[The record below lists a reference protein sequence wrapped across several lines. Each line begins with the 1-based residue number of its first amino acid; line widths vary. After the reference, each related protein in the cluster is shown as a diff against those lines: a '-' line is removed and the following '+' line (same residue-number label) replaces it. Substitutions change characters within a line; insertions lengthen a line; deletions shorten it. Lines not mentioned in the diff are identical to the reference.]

1 MAGSKNVLAVLG
13 LMCVNRNFRT
23 DFFVEPA
30 QKAQLVF
37 GAMTADE
44 LEQIDR
50 LAGKVT
56 IPGGRS
62 RAEFVSEVT
71 QACEQVFTAVVCT
84 CPMPPCPCPD
94 NGDLY

>member
-23 DFFVEPA
+23 DFFVEPT

-37 GAMTADE
+37 GTMTADE
-44 LEQIDR
+44 LEQIQR
-50 LAGKVT
+50 LAGA
-56 IPGGRS
+56 IMIQRGRS
-62 RAEFVSEVT
+62 RAQFVSEVT
-71 QACEQVFTAVVCT
+71 QACEQVFTSLECT

-94 NGDLY
+94 NEDLY